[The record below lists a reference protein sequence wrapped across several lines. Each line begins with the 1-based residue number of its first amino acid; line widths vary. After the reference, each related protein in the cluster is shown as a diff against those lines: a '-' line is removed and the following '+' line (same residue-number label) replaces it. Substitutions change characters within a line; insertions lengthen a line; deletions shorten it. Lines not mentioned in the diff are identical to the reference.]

1 MFTPELLVDMVVYG
15 LWMSALCLSS
25 FVLVL
30 YGFGNGA
37 ADLGDNCNNDYSPQC
52 HVVFRARAT
61 TFACLTWFALFL
73 AWEMVNMRR
82 SFFRM
87 QPKSKKYFTQ
97 WIIDIWRNK
106 FLFWSI
112 IAGFVTMFPLIYI
125 PKLNTVVFKHAPI
138 SWEWGIVFVEAI
150 LFFLGIESWKWAKR
164 IYFRHRAKKHTD
176 HKADLQTRTFGHYFK
191 DGNASGDEESGSNVD
206 FEKRGRQPGSANSNA
221 SNGSSNVK
229 GEKGAQ

>member
-1 MFTPELLVDMVVYG
+1 MVVYG

-30 YGFGNGA
+30 YGFGQGS
-37 ADLGDNCNNDYSPQC
+37 ADISENYNNDYSEGC
-52 HVVFRARAT
+52 RVVFRARAT

-87 QPKSKKYFTQ
+87 QPKSKRYFTQ
-97 WIIDIWRNK
+97 WMFDVWRNQ

-112 IAGFVTMFPLIYI
+112 VAGFVTMFPLIYI

-138 SWEWGIVFVEAI
+138 SWEWGIVFVEAL

-164 IYFRHRAKKHTD
+164 IYFRRQARKATGHVQDLETRAFG
-176 HKADLQTRTFGHYFK
+176 QYYSMSTR
-191 DGNASGDEESGSNVD
+191 SQDEESGPAR
-206 FEKRGRQPGSANSNA
+206 EKVTR
-221 SNGSSNVK
+221 
-229 GEKGAQ
+229 